1 MYSEPGRGPGLSLT
15 RYMSSA
21 GDIQRVT
28 TYKMQRPKTFPPL
41 SLSLSLSLSG
51 LECRAVSRLLTGKLV
66 WEPIFAAV
74 VLLLCLSVADGL
86 L

>member
-21 GDIQRVT
+21 VYRVT
-28 TYKMQRPKTFPPL
+28 TYKMQRPKSFPH
-41 SLSLSLSLSG
+41 SLSLSLSG
-51 LECRAVSRLLTGKLV
+51 LECHAVSLTGKLV
-66 WEPIFAAV
+66 WESVFATV

>member
-21 GDIQRVT
+21 GDIQSDDIQNAT
-28 TYKMQRPKTFPPL
+28 TEYL
-41 SLSLSLSLSG
+41 SSTLSLSG
-51 LECRAVSRLLTGKLV
+51 LECRLLTRKLV
-66 WEPIFAAV
+66 WESVFAAV
-74 VLLLCLSVADGL
+74 VLLLCLSVADRL

>member
-21 GDIQRVT
+21 RDIQSDDIQNAMT
-28 TYKMQRPKTFPPL
+28 KTF
-41 SLSLSLSLSG
+41 SSTLSLSG
-51 LECRAVSRLLTGKLV
+51 LECRAVSLTGKLV
-66 WEPIFAAV
+66 WESVFAAV